1 MKSLFVFLTA
11 IAVVFGLSA
20 CAQSRKTPTAFD
32 GAPVA
37 AISIFAVD
45 AESTENYGL
54 LYLGHSFLAF
64 ENVSDADLQVGA
76 ITLKPGEMCSVG
88 SWGMNAHF
96 GLWYNVES
104 NYIDNAQLYAG
115 RVSLTKGVSAEGMA
129 AVNARLAKL
138 DKWTPFTNCARV
150 AMDTFDAAGG
160 DTLKLGGLVTPT
172 RLKNEIRRW
181 TNAETDRPIV
191 NYGAAG
197 FHGVGGFEEYAY
209 AA

>member
-1 MKSLFVFLTA
+1 MAVV
-11 IAVVFGLSA
+11 VVFGLSA
-20 CAQSRKTPTAFD
+20 CAQPRKTPASFD
-32 GAPVA
+32 GVPVA
-37 AISIFAVD
+37 RISIFAVD
-45 AESTENYGL
+45 AESTANYGL

-64 ENVSDADLQVGA
+64 ENVSDDDLQVGSIRLA
-76 ITLKPGEMCSVG
+76 PGEMCSVG

-115 RVSLTKGVSAEGMA
+115 RVSLTKNVSAEGMA
-129 AVNARLAKL
+129 TVNARLAAL
-138 DKWTPFTNCARV
+138 DTWTPFTNCARI

-160 DTLKLGGLVTPT
+160 DTLKLRGLVTPT

-181 TNAETDRPIV
+181 TNAETNRPIV

-197 FHGVGGFEEYAY
+197 FCDAGGFEEYAY